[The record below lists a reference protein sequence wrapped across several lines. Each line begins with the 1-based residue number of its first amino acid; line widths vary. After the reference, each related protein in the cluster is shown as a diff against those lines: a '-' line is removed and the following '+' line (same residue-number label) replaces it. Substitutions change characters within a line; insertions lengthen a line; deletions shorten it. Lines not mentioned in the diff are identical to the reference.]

1 MCFTTVTAATVLVNV
16 VYHGNESHGN
26 GNCVF
31 HCNVTTVIT
40 AVKSPREALNNILL
54 IGSKGHAFVDKV
66 LFDQDK
72 CSRGEAFRL
81 LYSFGACFHL
91 RTRIQ
96 CFVRWANRNHSTYI
110 HT

>member
-72 CSRGEAFRL
+72 CSRGHAFVDKVL
-81 LYSFGACFHL
+81 
-91 RTRIQ
+91 
-96 CFVRWANRNHSTYI
+96 FVQFWGMLSYADADSMFRKVG
-110 HT
+110 